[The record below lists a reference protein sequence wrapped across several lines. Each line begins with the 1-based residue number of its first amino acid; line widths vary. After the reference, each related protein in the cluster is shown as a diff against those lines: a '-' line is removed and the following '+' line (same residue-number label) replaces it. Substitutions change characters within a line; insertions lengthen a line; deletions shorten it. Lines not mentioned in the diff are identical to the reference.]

1 MADANRLIALGL
13 PVALAKEVAAQIDAA
28 VAPTAANVSFD
39 PSDAPGVTA
48 TNVQEALEE
57 LATIVDGA

>member
-1 MADANRLIALGL
+1 MANMNRLIELGM
-13 PVALAKEVAAQIDAA
+13 PPELAKEVAAQIGAA
-28 VAPTAANVSFD
+28 AASAANVSFD

-48 TNVQEALEE
+48 TNVQDAIEE